1 LTNQKLYEENWKTL
15 NAISTRGHYS
25 FREHLNKRR
34 RPGKKKDNGTREIEI
49 TEPPTFMES
58 TLSAFSTVKATAMAR
73 SSGGPSLPLLTI
85 SKALNRH
92 FTGARHLHPLLLA
105 RCSPSVRRL
114 GGFHGSRFTSSNS
127 ALRSLGA
134 AVLPVIRHRLECLSS
149 SSPSFRS
156 ISSGGGS
163 GFGGYNGGSGGGGGG
178 GSESGDSKSKLGA
191 NASDGVSVPSSDIII
206 LDVGGMTCGG
216 CSASVKKILE
226 SQPQVASASVNLTTE
241 TAIVWPVPEAKSV
254 PDWQKSLG
262 ETLANHLTNCGF
274 QSTPRGEVPEDIAG
288 EFAP

>member
-1 LTNQKLYEENWKTL
+1 
-15 NAISTRGHYS
+15 
-25 FREHLNKRR
+25 
-34 RPGKKKDNGTREIEI
+34 
-49 TEPPTFMES
+49 MES
-58 TLSAFSTVKATAMAR
+58 TLSAFSATAMAR
-73 SSGGPSLPLLTI
+73 TGGGSSLPLLTI

-92 FTGARHLHPLLLA
+92 FSGARHLHPLLLA
-105 RCSPSVRRL
+105 RSSPAVRR
-114 GGFHGSRFTSSNS
+114 FNATRFSSSNSLCYSS

-134 AVLPVIRHRLECLSS
+134 AVLPVIRRRLQCLSS

-156 ISSGGGS
+156 VSSGGGGA
-163 GFGGYNGGSGGGGGG
+163 GFGGYNGGSGGGGGGG

-191 NASDGVSVPSSDIII
+191 GASDSVSVPSSDIII

-254 PDWQKSLG
+254 PDWQKTLG

>member
-1 LTNQKLYEENWKTL
+1 
-15 NAISTRGHYS
+15 
-25 FREHLNKRR
+25 
-34 RPGKKKDNGTREIEI
+34 
-49 TEPPTFMES
+49 MES
-58 TLSAFSTVKATAMAR
+58 TFSALSTVTATTMAR
-73 SSGGPSLPLLTI
+73 TCGGPSLPLLTI

-92 FTGARHLHPLLLA
+92 LSGARHLHPLLLA
-105 RCSPSVRRL
+105 RCSPAVRRL
-114 GGFHGSRFTSSNS
+114 GGFHGSRLTSSNS

-134 AVLPVIRHRLECLSS
+134 AVLPVIRRRLQCLSS

-156 ISSGGGS
+156 ISSGGGGGA

-191 NASDGVSVPSSDIII
+191 AASDGVSLPSSDIII